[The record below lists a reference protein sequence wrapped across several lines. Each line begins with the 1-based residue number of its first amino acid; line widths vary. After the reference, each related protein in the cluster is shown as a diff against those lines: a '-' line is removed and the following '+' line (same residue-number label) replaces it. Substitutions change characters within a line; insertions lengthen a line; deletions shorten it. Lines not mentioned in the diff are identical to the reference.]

1 LIEILKKCTYSKQCF
16 VYLEDSIDSVSI
28 SSTNSIPIARHG
40 IDQLAINMGFGNI
53 KPSTVN
59 TSNAVPLSTS
69 KPSSSSLASSSSN
82 SSSLL
87 NSSNPMF
94 QPILTST
101 NSQSQFEFN
110 DNISLNREY
119 SSSTLND
126 VRERTITKVDPDEM
140 TAKPAVVS
148 VPNDPERRAALLLSG
163 PKFQLNYNEIPT
175 NKLPIDNNTIYP
187 VAVNSI
193 D

>member
-1 LIEILKKCTYSKQCF
+1 
-16 VYLEDSIDSVSI
+16 
-28 SSTNSIPIARHG
+28 
-40 IDQLAINMGFGNI
+40 M
-53 KPSTVN
+53 
-59 TSNAVPLSTS
+59 
-69 KPSSSSLASSSSN
+69 
-82 SSSLL
+82 
-87 NSSNPMF
+87 
-94 QPILTST
+94 
-101 NSQSQFEFN
+101 
-110 DNISLNREY
+110 
-119 SSSTLND
+119 
-126 VRERTITKVDPDEM
+126 RERTITKVDPDEM